1 MSKLIQL
8 PNIIRGGRYRD
19 IVLDGPV
26 FRVQGFFTVELIDAK
41 TQIVKRRLEFPNM
54 IVNSGLDILGSSS
67 SSDIC
72 STAPY
77 MAVGTGTTAPAAGQ
91 TSLVAEISPSST
103 HRTVNGAGFAEVLGS
118 GVSYSYWY
126 RRNVRL
132 FLEAQANGNLT
143 EVGIFSL
150 SSGGTMYVRQLFLDG
165 ALAPTTITKTSA
177 DQLRVTYEF
186 RLYPPTAD
194 VTQSAFAIS
203 GTNYDIVTR
212 AVGIANN
219 DYWGKSGVNGIMVTN
234 LGPKNMM
241 AQESQTLLAQTATA
255 SGYTVA
261 STDTVAAYVN
271 GNYYRELT
279 TVFDSGIANFA
290 TGIGTVFSS
299 GAASNR
305 AMYQHQFTGKLLKD
319 NTKKLTLTMRYTWA
333 RYP

>member
-1 MSKLIQL
+1 MSKLIHL

-19 IVLDGPV
+19 AFIDGPV
-26 FRVQGFFTVELIDAK
+26 FRVQGWFTVELIDAK
-41 TQIVKRRLEFPNM
+41 TQVVKRRLEFPNM
-54 IVNSGLDILGSSS
+54 IVNGGLDILGNGSVAS
-67 SSDIC
+67 IA

-77 MAVGTGTTAPAAGQ
+77 MAVGTGNTAPAAGQ
-91 TSLVAEISPSST
+91 TGLVAEISPAAT
-103 HRTVNGAGFAEVLGS
+103 HRTVNGGGFAEVLGS

-150 SSGGTMYVRQLFLDG
+150 VSGGTMFVRQLFLD
-165 ALAPTTITKTSA
+165 ALLAPTTITKTSA

-194 VTQSAFAIS
+194 VTQATFAIS

-212 AVGIANN
+212 AVGIGAN
-219 DYWGKSGVNGIMVTN
+219 DYWGVSGVNGIMASTLV
-234 LGPKNMM
+234 PSAMSCY
-241 AQESQTLLAQTATA
+241 ESNTLLAQTATA
-255 SGYTVA
+255 AAQVA
-261 STDTVAAYVN
+261 ASSDTPAAYVP
-271 GNYYRELT
+271 GNYYGEVT
-279 TVFDSGIANFA
+279 SVFDSGIANFA
-290 TGIGTVFSS
+290 TGIGSVFS
-299 GAASNR
+299 GKVSNR
-305 AMYQHQFTGKLLKD
+305 SLYQHKFTGKLLKD